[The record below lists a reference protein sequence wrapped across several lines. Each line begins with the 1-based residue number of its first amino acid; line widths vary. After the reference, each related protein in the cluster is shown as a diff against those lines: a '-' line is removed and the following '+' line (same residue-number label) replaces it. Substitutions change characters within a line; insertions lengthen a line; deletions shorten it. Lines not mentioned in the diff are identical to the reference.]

1 MIDILYICTI
11 KIRKNF
17 TDFRLEI
24 TENINYELDTTEF
37 HRNTTNGCEKKL
49 FVRKRELT
57 LKNVILLIMSL
68 QSAVQRDLDRF
79 FTKLDSSSYTI
90 RKASK
95 GAFSQ
100 ARAKINENGFKRL
113 NQVVVNTFYGRGVA
127 KLWRGHRLI
136 GVDGTR
142 LMLPNHP
149 TVKEEFGTCKF
160 GPKSDSERSMATGS
174 MLFDVLNQLTLDAR
188 LSPYKQTEGK
198 SAGERFLLEQH
209 LPSLQK
215 GDLLIMDRGYPSIA
229 LFFILMARGVD
240 FCARMKTGWWKA
252 VREFRDSGKNE
263 QIVDFSLPKSQ
274 KYKLKDF
281 PEWADKTIKCRLV
294 RIELDNG
301 EIEILCT
308 SLIDTDKY
316 PHKEFKE
323 LYHLRWNHEEAYK
336 LLKSRIDLED
346 FSGKTANAVKQDF
359 HAKIFLLSLTA
370 AYAHPVE
377 ERVREEF
384 RADHKRK
391 YSQKINRTNAVA
403 ATKDILIAMF
413 IKRQYSMALN
423 AFDEIV
429 YKTRELIR
437 SNRIFERKKKPK
449 KPYSM
454 NYKRL

>member
-1 MIDILYICTI
+1 MRIS
-11 KIRKNF
+11 RNF
-17 TDFRLEI
+17 SDFRVEI

-37 HRNTTNGCEKKL
+37 HRNTVQRCEKKL

-68 QSAVQRDLDRF
+68 HRAVQRDLDSF
-79 FTKLDSSSYTI
+79 FTKLDSSNFTI
-90 RKASK
+90 RKATK

-100 ARAKINENGFKRL
+100 ARAKINENGFIRL
-113 NQVVVNTFYGRGVA
+113 NQVVTRTFYGRGVA
-127 KLWRGHRLI
+127 RLWKNHRLV

-149 TVKEEFGTCKF
+149 TVKEEFGVCKF

-188 LSPYKQTEGK
+188 LSPYKKTNGK
-198 SAGERFLLEQH
+198 SAGERALLQQH
-209 LPSLQK
+209 LPSLCK

-229 LFFILMARGVD
+229 LFFILMAKGIE

-252 VREFRDSGKNE
+252 VREFRDSGENE
-263 QIVDFSLPKSQ
+263 RIVNFSLPKSQ
-274 KYKLKDF
+274 SNKLKDF
-281 PEWADKTIKCRLV
+281 PGWANKTIQCRLV
-294 RIELDNG
+294 RVELDNG

-308 SLIDTDKY
+308 SLTDSNTY
-316 PHKEFKE
+316 AYEEFKE

-336 LLKSRIDLED
+336 LLKSRIELEN

-359 HAKIFLLSLTA
+359 HAKIFLLTLTA

-384 RADHKRK
+384 RADQKRK
-391 YSQKINRTNAVA
+391 YNQKINRTNAIA
-403 ATKDILIAMF
+403 ATKDILIAIF
-413 IKRQYSMALN
+413 AKRQYHLAFQ
-423 AFDEIV
+423 AFDDIV
-429 YKTRELIR
+429 YRTRELIR
-437 SNRIFERKKKPK
+437 PNRIFERKKKPK
-449 KPYSM
+449 KTYSM

>member
-1 MIDILYICTI
+1 M
-11 KIRKNF
+11 
-17 TDFRLEI
+17 
-24 TENINYELDTTEF
+24 NYELDTTEF
-37 HRNTTNGCEKKL
+37 HRDTTDGREKKL

-79 FTKLDSSSYTI
+79 FTKLNSSSYTI

-100 ARAKINENGFKRL
+100 ARAKINEKGFIRL
-113 NQVVVNTFYGRGVA
+113 NRVVINTFYRRGVA
-127 KLWRGHRLI
+127 KLWKNHRLI

-149 TVKEEFGTCKF
+149 TIKEEFGTCKF

-188 LSPYKQTEGK
+188 LSPYKKTNGK
-198 SAGERFLLEQH
+198 SAGERALLQQH
-209 LPSLQK
+209 LPSLEK

-229 LFFILMARGVD
+229 LFFMLIARGVD
-240 FCARMKTGWWKA
+240 FCARMKTGWWKV
-252 VREFRDSGKNE
+252 VREFRDSGAKE
-263 QIVDFSLPKSQ
+263 QFVEFSLPKSQ
-274 KYKLKDF
+274 RDKLKEF
-281 PEWADKTIKCRLV
+281 PEWTYKIIKCRLIRV
-294 RIELDNG
+294 ELEHG
-301 EIEILCT
+301 EVEILCT
-308 SLIDTDKY
+308 SLTDIEKY
-316 PHKEFKE
+316 PHNEFKE

-336 LLKSRIDLED
+336 LLKNRIELED

-370 AYAHPVE
+370 AYAHPIE

-384 RADHKRK
+384 RADEKRK
-391 YSQKINRTNAVA
+391 HSQKINRTNAIA

-413 IKRQYSMALN
+413 VKRQYCIAIN

-429 YKTRELIR
+429 YRTRELIR
-437 SNRIFERKKKPK
+437 PNRLFERKKKPK
-449 KPYSM
+449 KSYSM